1 MLFPRWPT
9 DRLKKLQPSLDRKTA
24 PVVTYEKAK
33 SALRVH
39 ALDETAE
46 ASGLFVGQA
55 LADARAISPGLVAVE
70 ARPHEDAKAFE
81 KLCERFIRYSPAV
94 SLQRTGEAFID
105 ITGCERLFGGEA
117 AILADIAARLRR
129 AGFSVSVA
137 AAQTPGAAYA
147 LASCGKSGVFPPE
160 NTPEALSPLPVEA
173 LRIDGAVA
181 ENLRRLGLKRIGQL
195 YDMPRAPLT
204 ARFTRQ
210 LLIRLG
216 QALGRETEPLP
227 LLFPSPHLYAE
238 TRFIEPIVSNEAVME
253 SVKTLAQELGETL
266 ADAGEGGRRF
276 ELALFRVDNEILR
289 VSVRTSGLTKS
300 PPHIVRLF
308 TDRID
313 ALKSDIDAGFGFE
326 QARLSAFETGK
337 IAAFQHAAFER
348 AAADAA
354 LSELKD
360 RLSNRLGARHVCRLD
375 LKDSHLPEGADAL
388 VPVTAPEAA
397 TLPADARLRRPVK
410 ILPNPELIEALA
422 QVPDGPPVRFRW
434 RRVSYRIIRASG
446 PERIADEWR
455 RQEEAKPTR
464 DYYRVEDEAG
474 RRYWIYRE
482 GLYGRETQAPKWYL
496 HGFFA

>member
-9 DRLKKLQPSLDRKTA
+9 DRLKRLQPSLDCNA
-24 PVVTYEKAK
+24 EPVVIYEKAK
-33 SALRVH
+33 SALRIR
-39 ALDETAE
+39 AFDATAE
-46 ASGLFVGQA
+46 ALGLFPGQA
-55 LADARAISPGLVAVE
+55 LADARAICPGLVAVE
-70 ARPHEDAKAFE
+70 GRPSEDAKAFE
-81 KLCERFIRYSPAV
+81 KLCEQFIRYSPAV
-94 SLQRTGEAFID
+94 SLQRIGEAFID

-117 AILADIAARLRR
+117 AIVADIAARLLR
-129 AGFSVSVA
+129 AGFSASIA

-147 LASCGKSGVFPPE
+147 FARCGKGGVIPSME
-160 NTPEALSPLPVEA
+160 TKAALSSLPIEA
-173 LRIDGAVA
+173 LRIDDAAA

-195 YDMPRAPLT
+195 YDMPRTPLT

-210 LLIRLG
+210 LLMRLG
-216 QALGRETEPLP
+216 QALGRESEPLP

-238 TRFIEPIVSNEAVME
+238 MRFIEPIVSNEAVME

-266 ADAGEGGRRF
+266 AKEGKGGRCF
-276 ELALFRVDNEILR
+276 ELALFRVDNEVLR
-289 VSVRTSGLTKS
+289 VSVRTSGLAKS

-308 TDRID
+308 ADRID
-313 ALKSDIDAGFGFE
+313 ALQSDIDAGFGFE
-326 QARLSAFETGK
+326 QARLSAFETGR

-348 AAADAA
+348 AAANAA

-360 RLSNRLGARHVCRLD
+360 RLGNRLGARRVCRLD

-397 TLPADARLRRPVK
+397 MLPADARLRRPVK
-410 ILPNPELIEALA
+410 ILSNPELIEALA

-434 RRVSYRIIRASG
+434 RRVSYRIARASG

-455 RQEEAKPTR
+455 RQEETKPTR